1 MTIAKTS
8 FGKADGKSVDLYTLN
23 NGNDIVAKV
32 ATYGATLVALE
43 APDRD
48 GKVADVVL
56 GFDDLDGYVAGTQYF
71 GSTVGRVANRIRNGA
86 FELDGRRFAVA
97 TNNGTHHLHGGIKG
111 WDKVVWTAEAMD
123 TADGPAV
130 RLAYVSRDGEEGYPG
145 VVAASCLYT
154 LTWNNELRVEMRATT
169 DAATLVAMAHHSY
182 WNLGGQDAGPITDH
196 ELMLF
201 AQAYTPGDPLVP
213 TGEVAEVS
221 GTPFD
226 FTTPKPIGRDLAAA
240 GGDPVGYDH
249 NFAVDGPLQALR
261 PVARLAD
268 PKSGRVL
275 TIEADQPGVQFYS
288 GNYLDGSVRGK
299 GGKPYV
305 RNSGVCLETQAF
317 PNAINVPAWR
327 DQVIVR
333 PGKPYHHQMVHRFTT
348 D

>member
-1 MTIAKTS
+1 MSITKTS
-8 FGKADGKSVDLYTLN
+8 FGKADGKNVDLFTLT
-23 NGNDIVAKV
+23 NGNDVVAKV
-32 ATYGATLVALE
+32 ATYGATLVGLE

-48 GKVADVVL
+48 GKLADVVL
-56 GFDDLDGYVAGTQYF
+56 GFDTLEGYLAGGQYF

-86 FELDGRRFAVA
+86 FELDGRRYAVA
-97 TNNGTHHLHGGIKG
+97 TNNGPHHLHGGARG

-123 TADGPAV
+123 TAEGPAL
-130 RLAYVSRDGEEGYPG
+130 RLAYLSGDGEEGYPG
-145 VVAASCLYT
+145 AVAVTCLYT
-154 LTWNNELRVEMRATT
+154 LTWKNELRVAMRATT
-169 DAATLVAMAHHSY
+169 DAVTLVNLAHHSY
-182 WNLGGQDAGPITDH
+182 WNLGGHDGGPITDH
-196 ELMLF
+196 QLTLF

-226 FTTPKPIGRDLAAA
+226 FTTPKPIGRDVAAV

-249 NFAVDGPLQALR
+249 NFVVDGEPRALR

-268 PKSGRVL
+268 PKTGRIL
-275 TIEADQPGVQFYS
+275 TLEADQPGVQLYS

-299 GGKPYV
+299 GGKAYPQ
-305 RNSGVCLETQAF
+305 RGGVCLETQAF

-327 DQVIVR
+327 EQVVVR
-333 PGKPYHHQMVHRFTT
+333 PGTPYQHLMVHRFTT

>member
-1 MTIAKTS
+1 MSITKTS
-8 FGKADGKSVDLYTLN
+8 FGKADGKSVDLFTLT
-23 NGNDIVAKV
+23 NGNDVVAKV
-32 ATYGATLVALE
+32 ATFGATLVGLE

-48 GKVADVVL
+48 GKLADVVL
-56 GFDDLDGYVAGTQYF
+56 GFDDLDGYLAGTQYF
-71 GSTVGRVANRIRNGA
+71 GSTVGRVANRIRNAA
-86 FELDGRRFAVA
+86 FELEGRRFRVA
-97 TNNGTHHLHGGIKG
+97 SNNGTHHLHGGVKG

-123 TADGPAV
+123 TAEGPAL

-145 VVAASCLYT
+145 TVAATCLYT
-154 LTWNNELRVEMRATT
+154 LTWKNELRVAMRATT

-196 ELMLF
+196 ELTLF

-226 FTTPKPIGRDLAAA
+226 FRTPKPIGRDLAAA
-240 GGDPVGYDH
+240 GGEPVGYDH
-249 NFAVDGPLQALR
+249 NFVVDGEPQALR

-268 PKSGRVL
+268 PRSGRVL
-275 TIEADQPGVQFYS
+275 TLEADQPGVQFYS

-299 GGKPYV
+299 GGRPHP
-305 RNSGVCLETQAF
+305 RQSGVCLETQAF

-333 PGKPYHHQMVHRFTT
+333 PGKPYQHLMVHRFTT

>member
-1 MTIAKTS
+1 MTITKTS
-8 FGKADGKSVDLYTLN
+8 FGKADGKNVDLYTLN
-23 NGNDIVAKV
+23 NGHDIVAKV
-32 ATYGATLVALE
+32 ATYGATLVGLE

-48 GKVADVVL
+48 GKLADVVL
-56 GFDDLDGYVAGTQYF
+56 GFDDLDGYLAGTQYF

-123 TADGPAV
+123 TAEGPAL

-154 LTWNNELRVEMRATT
+154 LTWKNELRVAMRATT
-169 DAATLVAMAHHSY
+169 DAVTLVAMAHHSY

-196 ELMLF
+196 ELTLF
-201 AQAYTPGDPLVP
+201 AEAYTPGDPLVP
-213 TGEVAEVS
+213 TGEVADVT

-226 FTTPKPIGRDLAAA
+226 FTTPKAIGRDLAAA
-240 GGDPVGYDH
+240 GGEPVGYDH
-249 NFAVDGPLQALR
+249 NFVVDGEPQVLR

-275 TIEADQPGVQFYS
+275 TLEADQPGVQFYS

-299 GGKPYV
+299 GGKPYP
-305 RNSGVCLETQAF
+305 RNGGVCLETQAF

-333 PGKPYHHQMVHRFTT
+333 PGKPYQHLMVHRFTT

>member
-1 MTIAKTS
+1 MTITKTS
-8 FGKADGKSVDLYTLN
+8 FGKADGKDVDLYTLT
-23 NGNDIVAKV
+23 NGNDVVAKV
-32 ATYGATLVALE
+32 ATYGATLVGLE

-48 GKVADVVL
+48 GKLADVVL
-56 GFDDLDGYVAGTQYF
+56 GFDDLDGYLAGTQYF

-86 FELDGRRFAVA
+86 FELDGRRFTVA
-97 TNNGTHHLHGGIKG
+97 TNNGTHHLHGGVKG

-123 TADGPAV
+123 TADGPAL

-145 VVAASCLYT
+145 IVAASCLYT
-154 LTWNNELRVEMRATT
+154 LTWKNELRVAMRATT
-169 DAATLVAMAHHSY
+169 DAATLVALAHHSY
-182 WNLGGQDAGPITDH
+182 WNLGGHDAGPITDH
-196 ELMLF
+196 DLTLF

-226 FTTPKPIGRDLAAA
+226 FTTPKPIGQDLAAA
-240 GGDPVGYDH
+240 AGEPVGYDH
-249 NFAVDGPLQALR
+249 NFVVDGEPQALR

-299 GGKPYV
+299 GGKPYP
-305 RNSGVCLETQAF
+305 RNGGVCLETQAF

-333 PGKPYHHQMVHRFTT
+333 PGKPYQHLMVHRFTT

>member
-1 MTIAKTS
+1 MSITKTS
-8 FGKADGKSVDLYTLN
+8 FGKADGKNVELYTLT
-23 NGNDIVAKV
+23 NGNDVVAKV
-32 ATYGATLVALE
+32 ATYGATLVGLE

-48 GKVADVVL
+48 GKLADVVL
-56 GFDDLDGYVAGTQYF
+56 GFDDLDGYLAGTQYF

-97 TNNGTHHLHGGIKG
+97 TNNGAHHLHGGIKG

-130 RLAYVSRDGEEGYPG
+130 RLTYVSRDGEEGYAG
-145 VVAASCLYT
+145 TVAATCLYT
-154 LTWNNELRVEMRATT
+154 LTWQNELRVAMRATT
-169 DAATLVAMAHHSY
+169 DAVTLVAMAHHSY
-182 WNLGGQDAGPITDH
+182 WNLGGHDAGPITDH
-196 ELMLF
+196 ELTLF

-226 FTTPKPIGRDLAAA
+226 FTTPKPIGQDLAAA
-240 GGDPVGYDH
+240 GGEPVGYDH
-249 NFAVDGPLQALR
+249 NFVVDGEPRALR

-275 TIEADQPGVQFYS
+275 TVEADQPGVQFYS

-299 GGKPYV
+299 GGRLYR

-333 PGKPYHHQMVHRFTT
+333 PGTPYQHLMVHRFTT

>member
-1 MTIAKTS
+1 MERLT
-8 FGKADGKSVDLYTLN
+8 GRDVDLYTLS

-32 ATYGATLVALE
+32 ATYGATLVGLE

-48 GKVADVVL
+48 GKLADVVL
-56 GFDDLDGYVAGTQYF
+56 GFDDLDGYLAGTQYF

-97 TNNGTHHLHGGIKG
+97 TNNGTHHLHGGVKG

-123 TADGPAV
+123 TAEGPAL

-154 LTWNNELRVEMRATT
+154 LTWKNELRVAMRATT

-196 ELMLF
+196 ELTLL

-226 FTTPKPIGRDLAAA
+226 FTHAETDRA
-240 GGDPVGYDH
+240 G
-249 NFAVDGPLQALR
+249 
-261 PVARLAD
+261 
-268 PKSGRVL
+268 SGRRRRRARRL
-275 TIEADQPGVQFYS
+275 RSQLRRRRRAPGPAS
-288 GNYLDGSVRGK
+288 GGSAGRSEERPGPHDRGR
-299 GGKPYV
+299 PA
-305 RNSGVCLETQAF
+305 RACSSIRATTSTAPSGAKAESPIPGTAGF
-317 PNAINVPAWR
+317 AWR
-327 DQVIVR
+327 R
-333 PGKPYHHQMVHRFTT
+333 RRSRTRSTSPPGATR
-348 D
+348 

>member
-1 MTIAKTS
+1 MTITKTS
-8 FGKADGKSVDLYTLN
+8 FGKADGKNVDLYTLN

-32 ATYGATLVALE
+32 ATYGATLVGLE

-48 GKVADVVL
+48 GKLADVVL
-56 GFDDLDGYVAGTQYF
+56 GFDDLDGYLAGTQYF

-145 VVAASCLYT
+145 AVAASCLYT
-154 LTWNNELRVEMRATT
+154 LTWKNELRVAMRATT

-196 ELMLF
+196 ELTLF

-213 TGEVAEVS
+213 TGR
-221 GTPFD
+221 
-226 FTTPKPIGRDLAAA
+226 GR
-240 GGDPVGYDH
+240 
-249 NFAVDGPLQALR
+249 
-261 PVARLAD
+261 
-268 PKSGRVL
+268 GR
-275 TIEADQPGVQFYS
+275 
-288 GNYLDGSVRGK
+288 
-299 GGKPYV
+299 
-305 RNSGVCLETQAF
+305 
-317 PNAINVPAWR
+317 
-327 DQVIVR
+327 
-333 PGKPYHHQMVHRFTT
+333 
-348 D
+348 

>member
-1 MTIAKTS
+1 MTITKTS
-8 FGKADGKSVDLYTLN
+8 FGKADGKNVDLYTLA

-32 ATYGATLVALE
+32 ATYGATLVGLE

-48 GKVADVVL
+48 GKPADVVL
-56 GFDDLDGYVAGTQYF
+56 GFDDLDGYLAGAQYF
-71 GSTVGRVANRIRNGA
+71 GGTVGRVANRIRNGA

-97 TNNGTHHLHGGIKG
+97 TNNGTHHLHGGVRG

-123 TADGPAV
+123 TAEGPAL
-130 RLAYVSRDGEEGYPG
+130 RLTYVSRDGEEGYPG

-154 LTWNNELRVEMRATT
+154 LTWKNELRVAMRATT

-196 ELMLF
+196 ELTLF

-226 FTTPKPIGRDLAAA
+226 FSTPKPIGLELAAA
-240 GGDPVGYDH
+240 GGEPVGYDH
-249 NFAVDGPLQALR
+249 NFVVDGEPQTLR

-275 TIEADQPGVQFYS
+275 TIEGDQPGLQFYS

-299 GGKPYV
+299 GGKAYP
-305 RNSGVCLETQAF
+305 RNGGICLETQAF

-333 PGKPYHHQMVHRFTT
+333 PGKPYQHLMVHRFST

>member
-1 MTIAKTS
+1 MTITKTS
-8 FGKADGKSVDLYTLN
+8 FGKADGKDVDLYALS
-23 NGNDIVAKV
+23 NGHDIVAKV
-32 ATYGATLVALE
+32 ATYGATLVGLE

-48 GKVADVVL
+48 GRLADVVL
-56 GFDDLDGYVAGTQYF
+56 GFDDLDGYLAGTQYF

-97 TNNGTHHLHGGIKG
+97 TNNGTHHLHGGVKG

-123 TADGPAV
+123 TADGPAL
-130 RLAYVSRDGEEGYPG
+130 RLAYVSPDGEEGYPG

-154 LTWNNELRVEMRATT
+154 LTWKNELRVAMRATT

-182 WNLGGQDAGPITDH
+182 WNLGGHDAGPITDH
-196 ELMLF
+196 ELTLF

-226 FTTPKPIGRDLAAA
+226 FSTPKPIGRDLAAA
-240 GGDPVGYDH
+240 GGEPVGYDH
-249 NFAVDGPLQALR
+249 NFVVDGEPRALR

-299 GGKPYV
+299 GGKPYP
-305 RNSGVCLETQAF
+305 RNGGVCLETQAF

-333 PGKPYHHQMVHRFTT
+333 PGKPYQHLMVHRFTT

>member
-1 MTIAKTS
+1 MSITKTS
-8 FGKADGKSVDLYTLN
+8 FGKADGKNVELYTLA
-23 NGNDIVAKV
+23 NGNDVVARV
-32 ATYGATLVALE
+32 ATYGATLVGLE
-43 APDRD
+43 VPDRD
-48 GKVADVVL
+48 GKLADVVL

-71 GSTVGRVANRIRNGA
+71 GSTVGRVANRIRNAA

-97 TNNGTHHLHGGIKG
+97 SNNGTHHLHGGVKG

-123 TADGPAV
+123 TAEGPAL

-145 VVAASCLYT
+145 TVAATCLYT
-154 LTWNNELRVEMRATT
+154 LTWKNELRVAMRATT
-169 DAATLVAMAHHSY
+169 DAVTLVAMAHHSY
-182 WNLGGQDAGPITDH
+182 WNLGGHDAGPITDH
-196 ELMLF
+196 ELTLF

-226 FTTPKPIGRDLAAA
+226 FSAPKPIGRELAAA
-240 GGDPVGYDH
+240 GGEPVGYDH
-249 NFAVDGPLQALR
+249 NFVVDGQPQVLR

-299 GGKPYV
+299 GGKPYL

-333 PGKPYHHQMVHRFTT
+333 PGAPYQHLMVHRFTT

>member
-1 MTIAKTS
+1 MTITKTS
-8 FGKADGKSVDLYTLN
+8 FGKADGKDVDLYTLS

-32 ATYGATLVALE
+32 ATYGATLVGLE

-48 GKVADVVL
+48 GKLADVVL
-56 GFDDLDGYVAGTQYF
+56 GFDDLDGYLAGTQYF

-97 TNNGTHHLHGGIKG
+97 TNNGTHHLHGGVKG

-123 TADGPAV
+123 TADGPAL

-154 LTWNNELRVEMRATT
+154 LTWTHELRVAMRATT
-169 DAATLVAMAHHSY
+169 DAATLVALAHHSY
-182 WNLGGQDAGPITDH
+182 WNLGGHDAGPITEH
-196 ELMLF
+196 ELTLC

-226 FTTPKPIGRDLAAA
+226 FSTPKPIGRDLAAA
-240 GGDPVGYDH
+240 GGEPVGYDH
-249 NFAVDGPLQALR
+249 NFVVDGEPQALR

-299 GGKPYV
+299 GGKLYP
-305 RNSGVCLETQAF
+305 RNGGVCLETQAF

-333 PGKPYHHQMVHRFTT
+333 PGKPYEHLMVHRFTT